1 MITQQQFEKIQQ
13 TIIPISNVSHWLL
26 PKILKL
32 LFIGLSAFAWLIF
45 YALQFMQ
52 WHYAWLIPIV
62 ILSVP
67 LLIVAIWCL
76 LLWDLADLSEALED
90 LKNGVLGI
98 KERVSGDKQ
107 EALKVVVKVGQA
119 RKLPAMLKEL
129 WGMVEGVDAI
139 RTVIGHA
146 LFLANP
152 ISWVLLVLAVI
163 VISFYMLSAS
173 ISFLIWFF

>member
-1 MITQQQFEKIQQ
+1 MMNQQRFEKIQQ
-13 TIIPISNVSHWLL
+13 IVQPICAVSDWLL

-32 LFIGLSAFAWLIF
+32 LALGLLSIAWLIF
-45 YALQFMQ
+45 YVLQFIQ

-76 LLWDLADLSEALED
+76 LLWDLADLPEALED

-152 ISWVLLVLAVI
+152 ISWGLLVLAVG
-163 VISFYMLSAS
+163 VISFYILLACM
-173 ISFLIWFF
+173 SFLFWLF

>member
-13 TIIPISNVSHWLL
+13 TVIPIATISNWLL
-26 PKILKL
+26 PKIVKL
-32 LFIGLSAFAWLIF
+32 LLIGLSAFAWLIF
-45 YALQFMQ
+45 YTLQFMQ

-76 LLWDLADLSEALED
+76 LLWDLADLPEALED

-139 RTVIGHA
+139 RTVIGHG

-152 ISWVLLVLAVI
+152 ISWVLLVLAVG
-163 VISFYMLSAS
+163 VISFYILLACM
-173 ISFLIWFF
+173 SFLFWLF